1 MVLPRVSSLVV
12 KCFGVSAP
20 TPKAQALISG
30 QERRFHSQFVMA
42 LRGSKTNIQRQETR
56 DELQKYGIYKIRQII
71 IKIME
76 KNNGIYTYKYTPMS
90 KVKTVQQK
98 QSTVD

>member
-1 MVLPRVSSLVV
+1 
-12 KCFGVSAP
+12 
-20 TPKAQALISG
+20 
-30 QERRFHSQFVMA
+30 MA

-76 KNNGIYTYKYTPMS
+76 KK
-90 KVKTVQQK
+90 
-98 QSTVD
+98 

>member
-1 MVLPRVSSLVV
+1 
-12 KCFGVSAP
+12 
-20 TPKAQALISG
+20 
-30 QERRFHSQFVMA
+30 MA

-90 KVKTVQQK
+90 KVETVQQK
-98 QSTVD
+98 